1 MITRL
6 CTKVEL
12 KMPTPTTCVG
22 LVVLTR
28 WRIGQVYQTKA
39 REGQSCTNFITPVGG
54 HRGMIKTYRAI
65 QAHYTWLNMRR
76 EIEAYVK
83 QCKICQVNKSLTPR
97 HKEPM
102 EITTTAE
109 QPFEKCYL
117 DVVGPLPVTQKS
129 NKYILN
135 FQDDLS
141 KYVVAMPLTQQDA
154 ETIARAFVE
163 KVVLVYG
170 TPRILQKDQ
179 GANFISELFKNTCKI
194 LGIKK
199 IVYGVSSRITG

>member
-1 MITRL
+1 
-6 CTKVEL
+6 
-12 KMPTPTTCVG
+12 
-22 LVVLTR
+22 
-28 WRIGQVYQTKA
+28 
-39 REGQSCTNFITPVGG
+39 
-54 HRGMIKTYRAI
+54 MIKTYRAI

-97 HKEPM
+97 HKAHM
-102 EITTTAE
+102 EITITAE

-117 DVVGPLPVTQKS
+117 DVVGPLPVTQES
-129 NKYILN
+129 NKYILTL
-135 FQDDLS
+135 QDDLS
-141 KYVVAMPLTQQDA
+141 KYGVSMPLAQQDA

-170 TPRILQKDQ
+170 TARILQTDQ
-179 GANFISELFKNTCKI
+179 GTNFISELFKNTCKI

-199 IVYGVSSRITG
+199 IQSTAFHPESR